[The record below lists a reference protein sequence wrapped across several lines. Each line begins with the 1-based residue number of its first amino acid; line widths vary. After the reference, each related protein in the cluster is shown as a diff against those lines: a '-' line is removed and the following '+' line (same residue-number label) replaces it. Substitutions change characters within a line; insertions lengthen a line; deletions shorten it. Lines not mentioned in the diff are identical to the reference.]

1 MKKGSTLFLKAVIIM
16 MGLGVLTLCVLI
28 LTQVNPTAAGDY
40 YPILLGMTVTS
51 IPFFTAL
58 YQTLKLLN
66 YIDKDQAFS
75 DLSVNI
81 LRKIKYCAISISSL
95 YALGAPYIFIVAEKD
110 DAPGVVAITLVIISA
125 SIVIAVFAAVLQK
138 LLKKAIDFKS
148 ENELTV

>member
-95 YALGAPYIFIVAEKD
+95 YTLGAPYIFIVAEKD